1 MKYPDLVPKAMCKT
15 PVTVVLNC
23 NDINKYGEPE
33 TECTLETTC
42 NYQDSAETIRV
53 SEKEF
58 VKISGKALFTGDLA
72 EELPVISGGSVTV
85 FGVKRSIVHGIKARN
100 PDGTV
105 NYTELKLE

>member
-1 MKYPDLVPKAMCKT
+1 MCKT
-15 PVTVVLNC
+15 PVAVILNAEGV
-23 NDINKYGEPE
+23 NKYGDPVAVYRIE
-33 TECTLETTC
+33 TNC
-42 NYQDSAETIRV
+42 NYQDKAETIRV

-58 VKISGKALFTGDLA
+58 VKISGTALFTGDLA

-85 FGVKRSIVHGIKARN
+85 FGVKRAIVQGIKARN